1 MSEVN
6 QETHLGLQE
15 SEAKVKP
22 KVFYSEIVENGLW
35 KQNPGLVQLL
45 GLCPT
50 LAMTVSLVNGF
61 SLGVMT
67 AVVMAA
73 SNASVAPIR
82 QWVPTE
88 IRIPVF
94 ILIIAALVT
103 IIDLSMHAYLQSLHA
118 VLGIFIP
125 LIVTNCIVLARVEA
139 FAAKN
144 PVVPSALDGFM
155 MGFGLALVLATL
167 GGVREIIGKGT
178 LFSGIDLVF
187 GPSAKSMILTVIPD
201 YHGFLLA
208 ILPPGAFIGLASLIA
223 TRNWMLQR
231 KASRE
236 VSQPVS
242 VDLAT
247 E

>member
-6 QETHLGLQE
+6 QEATQE
-15 SEAKVKP
+15 AAQVAEVKAQP

-187 GPSAKSMILTVIPD
+187 GPSAKSMILTIIPD

-223 TRNWMLQR
+223 TRNWLSQR
-231 KASRE
+231 KAARE
-236 VSQPVS
+236 AS
-242 VDLAT
+242 AT
-247 E
+247 LIAH